1 MASYATAALSF
12 LLVVVLFTT
21 LKVEARESKFFSNFN
36 PEVDQPPLK
45 PSSEI
50 NNFNGYNFENSE
62 GDIPVEDLTE
72 NIKEDSSETNGFP
85 RDFDERFVPQDSNEK
100 ESNDFYYPDKSKPS
114 EGVDKQ
120 NMDASAN
127 NGFDLTAEEDK
138 FFDVKQGM
146 NGFATGY
153 KNDDENAHAN
163 EAQGMSDTRTLENKY
178 LPEPEDLQVIDIG
191 YMMYMK
197 FKDYPRALQIAMF
210 WDNMQYVK
218 QVFISCN
225 DTLQKKQ
232 FCFILA
238 RHGFTFELDDD
249 MCADDEEKEAMQ
261 EIVKQYKIN

>member
-1 MASYATAALSF
+1 MASYATALSF
-12 LLVVVLFTT
+12 LLAVVLFTT
-21 LKVEARESKFFSNFN
+21 LKIEARESKFFSNFN

-50 NNFNGYNFENSE
+50 NNSNGYNFENSE

-85 RDFDERFVPQDSNEK
+85 RDFDERSYATVPQDSKEK

-127 NGFDLTAEEDK
+127 NGFELTAEEDK

-163 EAQGMSDTRTLENKY
+163 EAQGMSDTRILENAKY
-178 LPEPEDLQVIDIG
+178 YYNPTRDNSEYKSKYDEFRPLKDFEYNPQNQV
-191 YMMYMK
+191 
-197 FKDYPRALQIAMF
+197 
-210 WDNMQYVK
+210 
-218 QVFISCN
+218 
-225 DTLQKKQ
+225 
-232 FCFILA
+232 
-238 RHGFTFELDDD
+238 GF
-249 MCADDEEKEAMQ
+249 
-261 EIVKQYKIN
+261 VP